1 MISRRD
7 GPASSG
13 DEMKSFEIGIMKVFS
28 MVRMISLICVLRAV
42 EFEEIRGRRGVV
54 RVLMVRT
61 QLTHA

>member
-1 MISRRD
+1 LISRRD